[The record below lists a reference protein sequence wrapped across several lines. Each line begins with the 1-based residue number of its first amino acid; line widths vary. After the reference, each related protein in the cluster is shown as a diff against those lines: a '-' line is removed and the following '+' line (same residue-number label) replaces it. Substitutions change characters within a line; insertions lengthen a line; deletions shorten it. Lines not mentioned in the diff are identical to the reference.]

1 MSNIR
6 FVIDAACDLTR
17 EQVDAHGIVMC
28 GAGIHIDGREFTE
41 KVDITNEEFY
51 AELQKAKEIP
61 STSHVSPYTF
71 QLVYTKAW
79 QEGITDVIHV
89 TINSGGSNTL
99 GAARLAAQTFFEENP
114 TAVGQIKIH
123 HVDSNT
129 YSIGYGYPTMQAAKM
144 AKSGADAETIL
155 AYLEDWFD
163 RVEIYFAVYTLE
175 YVRKSGRV
183 SAAAALAG
191 DILGL
196 KPIIQ
201 MTEGVSTITE
211 KLRGERK
218 IIPHLTGLLQQRL
231 AKGGEYFLIKGIL
244 EEPVEQAIK
253 AMTEAV
259 GYPPVDAVSVGPSVA
274 INAGVKLIGLV
285 FKGEARGHR
294 KG

>member
-6 FVIDAACDLTR
+6 FVIDAACDLMR

-28 GAGIHIDGREFTE
+28 GAGVHIDGREFTE
-41 KVDITNEEFY
+41 KLDITNEEFY

-61 STSHVSPYTF
+61 TTSHVSPYTF

-79 QEGITDVIHV
+79 QEGITDIVHV
-89 TINSGGSNTL
+89 TIHSGGSNTL

-114 TAVGQIKIH
+114 TAADQIKIH

-129 YSIGYGYPTMQAAKM
+129 YSIGYGYPTLQAAKM
-144 AKSGADAETIL
+144 AQSGADVETIL

-163 RVEIYFAVYTLE
+163 RVEIFFAVYTLE

-191 DILGL
+191 DLLGL
-196 KPIIQ
+196 KPIIR

-218 IIPHLTGLLQQRL
+218 IIPHMTNLLKERL
-231 AKGGEYFLIKGIL
+231 AKDGEYFLLKGTL
-244 EEPVEQAIK
+244 EEPAQQASK
-253 AMTEAV
+253 AMAEAV
-259 GYPPVDAVSVGPSVA
+259 GYPPTDIVSVGPSIA
-274 INAGVKLIGLV
+274 INAGPKLIGLV